1 MGETLMG
8 DSYLDIE
15 AELSLADKKKRDL
28 RAEDATE
35 EAEKLAMKELGIK
48 RTIDS
53 VLIGYAKGKI
63 TCFFGD
69 LDIIVPVDMVVNA
82 MMATMATHAKQQA
95 EFIYHMGSS
104 VRKPVTYATVEHCVA
119 AGFGE
124 QRVRRGRSG
133 SSRVRQAAGSGE
145 GWLRDWRRGWSS
157 DDGGG
162 RVAAASSSC
171 CGRGGRGKK
180 YGRMGAAAAEKG
192 AIVVDAGVAAAVW
205 LKHGCAPAGWGCRR
219 HMGATTAT
227 TKARMRC
234 GSRKR
239 RRRYCAPAGKKKE
252 RATAAKQR
260 RQRGNSSSEEEWQAA
275 ANDGWQR

>member
-1 MGETLMG
+1 KRFLMGETLKG

-95 EFIYHMGSS
+95 QFIYHMGSS
-104 VRKPVTYATVEHCVA
+104 VRKPVTYATVEHCVFRYFLTNPRVGRDGSVMQLKRLRFIKSMV
-119 AGFGE
+119 GF
-124 QRVRRGRSG
+124 RVFMT
-133 SSRVRQAAGSGE
+133 
-145 GWLRDWRRGWSS
+145 LRYKLPLEVSPYTHIFTNLPY
-157 DDGGG
+157 
-162 RVAAASSSC
+162 AF
-171 CGRGGRGKK
+171 
-180 YGRMGAAAAEKG
+180 
-192 AIVVDAGVAAAVW
+192 
-205 LKHGCAPAGWGCRR
+205 
-219 HMGATTAT
+219 
-227 TKARMRC
+227 
-234 GSRKR
+234 
-239 RRRYCAPAGKKKE
+239 
-252 RATAAKQR
+252 
-260 RQRGNSSSEEEWQAA
+260 
-275 ANDGWQR
+275 